1 MDFEFDD
8 RTTELGG
15 RLEQFMTDSVYP
27 AEARFAEEQ
36 RAAADPFGTPSQVKE
51 DLKREARERGLWN
64 LFLPDERWGAG
75 LSNLQYAPLAEIT
88 GRSSDLAPEA
98 LNCSPPDTGNMEL
111 LAQFGTPEQQERWLV
126 PLLDARIRSCF
137 SMTEP
142 GVASSDASN
151 ISTRISRDGDDYVIN
166 GRKWWSTGALRP
178 TCAVFLVMGV
188 SDEEE
193 TGPHRR
199 HSIVLVP
206 RETPGLEILRS
217 TTVFG
222 YDHASHGGHGEI
234 RFDDVRVPKDSVLG
248 EPGAGFAVA
257 QARLG
262 AGRIHHCMRLLGQ
275 GERALELMC
284 RRALTREAF
293 GKPLAEQGVVQQG
306 IAESRVALDQARLL
320 VLRAAWTMDK
330 LGAKEARTEIS
341 AIKAVVP
348 KLIGEI
354 VDQAIQVHGGAGVS
368 EDFPLA
374 RAYTDARYL
383 RIGDGP
389 DEVHQRSIA
398 RRELRKYAGE

>member
-8 RTTELGG
+8 QTNELCR
-15 RLEQFMTDSVYP
+15 RLEQFMTDCVYP
-27 AEARFAEEQ
+27 AEAAFAEEQ
-36 RAAADPFGTPSQVKE
+36 RGAAVGAPSQVKE
-51 DLKREARERGLWN
+51 DLKREARRRDLWN

-98 LNCSPPDTGNMEL
+98 VNCSPPDTGNMEL

-126 PLLDARIRSCF
+126 PLLEAEIRSCF

-142 GVASSDASN
+142 DVASSDARN
-151 ISTRISRDGDDYVIN
+151 INTRISRDGDDYVLN
-166 GRKWWSTGALRP
+166 GRKWWSTGALGHN
-178 TCAVFLVMGV
+178 CAVFLVMGV

-206 RETPGLEILRS
+206 RETPGLRIQRS
-217 TTVFG
+217 TSVFG
-222 YDHASHGGHGEI
+222 YDHGSHGGHAEI
-234 RFDDVRVPKDSVLG
+234 SFEDVRVPRDSVLG

-262 AGRIHHCMRLLGQ
+262 PGRIHHCMRLLGQ
-275 GERALELMC
+275 GERAVELMC
-284 RRALTREAF
+284 RRSLAREAF
-293 GKPLAEQGVVQQG
+293 GKTLAEQGVVRQW
-306 IAESRVALDQARLL
+306 IAESRIALDQARLL
-320 VLRAAWTMDK
+320 VLKAAWAMDK
-330 LGAKEARTEIS
+330 YGNKTARNEIS
-341 AIKAVVP
+341 AIKAIVP
-348 KLIGEI
+348 KTVGEI
-354 VDQAIQVHGGAGVS
+354 VDRSIQVHGGGGVS

-389 DEVHQRSIA
+389 DEVHLQSIA
-398 RRELRKYAGE
+398 KNELRKYADG